1 MFVARC
7 LPRRPYRRR
16 LTTSASSGG
25 FSVEAAVL
33 AWTQTGARPPWLSDE
48 LLGVLEQRTGRLVG
62 VIYQTHFDQPV
73 GDVSNPRG
81 FASHYTGWTLNLPV
95 RLGEH
100 AAGRGARLMQ
110 VVAEQGI
117 AWQVTRLWAG
127 TRARERSLKRQG
139 GAARRCPVCRLA
151 AGGAAVPASDQAVL
165 DALELGD
172 RPACSPPRPPL
183 SCPCPPD
190 RPACPHRPPP
200 DHPTDKEADRWPKT

>member
-1 MFVARC
+1 MLARC
-7 LPRRPYRRR
+7 LPRQPHRRHP
-16 LTTSASSGG
+16 TQHNGGG
-25 FSVEAAVL
+25 FSVQASVAA
-33 AWTQTGARPPWLSDE
+33 WSQTGTRPAWLSDA
-48 LLGVLEQRTGRLVG
+48 LLGILEGRNGRLVG
-62 VIYQTHFDQPV
+62 LVYQVHFDRPI
-73 GDVSNPRG
+73 GDTGNPRS

-139 GAARRCPVCRLA
+139 GAARRCPLCRLA
-151 AGGAAVPASDQAVL
+151 AAGAAVPSSDQGVL

-172 RPACSPPRPPL
+172 RPAGLLSPLATPPIPVL
-183 SCPCPPD
+183 PMPT
-190 RPACPHRPPP
+190 RPAGAPAP
-200 DHPTDKEADRWPKT
+200 AAA